1 MQSQYYIGN
10 TEYGKKLNL
19 SYKSKKVKLVPRDD
33 WKIAINTHDA
43 IIDKTLFDRV
53 QVKINL
59 RKKSKKSTKFEWLL
73 NGLVFCK
80 ECGNK
85 MTLKIK
91 RDDYGNIKS
100 KIIVC
105 SCSLNKSKNSECER
119 KSKSIKEEVLKNI
132 IISSITKKVNNII
145 NNERLEEITLKEFEK
160 STTYVLDNQI
170 KMLNQKLSKTD
181 TAISSL
187 YEDYS
192 NNIIE
197 EEDYRRFYQSEV
209 ERRNTLKYEINKLV
223 KQKEEKPTIS
233 KDELLEIISKLK
245 NIEDWT
251 SEKLS
256 ELLYNIEINKDNKI
270 FINYRYDVIGKL

>member
-1 MQSQYYIGN
+1 M
-10 TEYGKKLNL
+10 

-33 WKIAINTHDA
+33 WKIAFNTHDA

-59 RKKSKKSTKFEWLL
+59 RKKSKNNKKFEWIL

-85 MTLKIK
+85 MTLKVK
-91 RDDYGNIKS
+91 RDNYGNIRS

-105 SCSLNKSKNSECER
+105 SCSLKKGKNSECER
-119 KSKSIKEEVLKNI
+119 KSKSIKEETLRNI
-132 IISSITKKVNNII
+132 VISSITKKVNHIV
-145 NNERLEEITLKEFEK
+145 NNDKLEEITLREFEK
-160 STTYVLDNQI
+160 SITYELDNQI
-170 KMLNQKLSKTD
+170 KILNQKLSKTD

-209 ERRNTLKYEINKLV
+209 ERRNTLKSEINKLI
-223 KQKEEKPTIS
+223 KQKEEKLTIS
-233 KDELLEIISKLK
+233 KDEVLEIISKLK

-270 FINYRYDVIGKL
+270 FINYRYDVIGL

>member
-1 MQSQYYIGN
+1 M
-10 TEYGKKLNL
+10 
-19 SYKSKKVKLVPRDD
+19 SYKSKKVKLIPRED
-33 WKIAINTHDA
+33 WKIAINTHEA
-43 IIDKTLFDRV
+43 IIEKALFDRV

-59 RKKSKKSTKFEWLL
+59 RKKAKHNNKFEWLF
-73 NGLVFCK
+73 NGLVYCK

-91 RDDYGNIKS
+91 RDNFGDIRS

-105 SCSLNKSKNSECER
+105 SCSLKKGKNRECER
-119 KSKSIKEEVLKNI
+119 KSKSIKEEVLRNI

-145 NNERLEEITLKEFEK
+145 NNDKLEEITQKEFEK
-160 STTYVLDNQI
+160 KTTYLLDNQI
-170 KMLNQKLSKTD
+170 KMLSQKLSKTD

-209 ERRNTLKYEINKLV
+209 ERRNTLKSEINKLI
-223 KQKEEKPTIS
+223 KQREEKRAIS
-233 KDELLEIISKLK
+233 KEELLEIISKLK

-256 ELLYNIEINKDNKI
+256 ELLYNIEINKDNQI

>member
-1 MQSQYYIGN
+1 MK
-10 TEYGKKLNL
+10 TGK
-19 SYKSKKVKLVPRDD
+19 
-33 WKIAINTHDA
+33 
-43 IIDKTLFDRV
+43 
-53 QVKINL
+53 
-59 RKKSKKSTKFEWLL
+59 
-73 NGLVFCK
+73 
-80 ECGNK
+80 NK
-85 MTLKIK
+85 
-91 RDDYGNIKS
+91 
-100 KIIVC
+100 
-105 SCSLNKSKNSECER
+105 ECER
-119 KSKSIKEEVLKNI
+119 KSKSIKEEVLRNI
-132 IISSITKKVNNII
+132 VVSSISKKINDII
-145 NNERLEEITLKEFEK
+145 NNEKLEKLTLEEFEK
-160 STTYVLDNQI
+160 GTTLVLDNQI

-209 ERRNTLKYEINKLV
+209 ERRNVLKVEIKKLI

-233 KDELLEIISKLK
+233 KEELLEIVSKLK

-256 ELLYNIEINKDNKI
+256 ELLYNIEIDKNNQI